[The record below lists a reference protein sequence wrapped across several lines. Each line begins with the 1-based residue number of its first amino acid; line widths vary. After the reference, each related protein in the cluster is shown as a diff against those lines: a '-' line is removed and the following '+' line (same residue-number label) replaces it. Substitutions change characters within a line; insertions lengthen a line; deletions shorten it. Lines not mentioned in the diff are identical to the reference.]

1 MIKKIIEKLF
11 KKKTKIGGLDLDD
24 KSKVNPAVEELKPI
38 IFLEPNTSAN
48 SAPKDIKIVPSD
60 PKDQKLDS
68 PKPKVQNP
76 EKKTQARKPGR
87 PKGQTSKSHGN
98 AGAVKKTTP
107 KNKPNS
113 K

>member
-11 KKKTKIGGLDLDD
+11 KKKTKIGGFDLDD
-24 KSKVNPAVEELKPI
+24 KSKVNPVMEELKPI
-38 IFLEPNTSAN
+38 IFLEPSTSVN
-48 SAPKDIKIVPSD
+48 SAPKDIKIIPSA
-60 PKDQKLDS
+60 PKEQKIDNS
-68 PKPKVQNP
+68 KSKVQNL
-76 EKKTQARKPGR
+76 EKKTQPRKPGR

-98 AGAVKKTTP
+98 SGQVKKTAP